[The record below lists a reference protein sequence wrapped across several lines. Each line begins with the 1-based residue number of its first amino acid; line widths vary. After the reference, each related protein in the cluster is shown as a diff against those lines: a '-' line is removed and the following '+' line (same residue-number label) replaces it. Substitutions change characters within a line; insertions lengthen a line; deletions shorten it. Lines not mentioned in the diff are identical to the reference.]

1 MFAELVVAVKA
12 AAVLVTSRVL
22 LLFIAKVTE
31 AAEVKVSETSKVS
44 AKSVAVSLAAV
55 TSIEA
60 SGAAEVSLNSS
71 AVSLS
76 KFTSIVSSE
85 VAEAFLEV
93 SEVAEVT

>member
-1 MFAELVVAVKA
+1 MVGAAKA
-12 AAVLVTSRVL
+12 AAGLVTSRVL

-31 AAEVKVSETSKVS
+31 VTEAAKVTEFS
-44 AKSVAVSLAAV
+44 AK
-55 TSIEA
+55 
-60 SGAAEVSLNSS
+60 SS

-76 KFTSIVSSE
+76 KSIMGSE